1 MEEKII
7 EKIQKLLSLANSS
20 NENEAMAAALK
31 AQELMAKYEIN
42 LSQVQENHEDRE
54 IVEKI
59 YFQTGKHEMKKW
71 KYGLASIIA
80 NNFMC
85 KTFCYGADVVFYG
98 YKEDAEIALRTFQ
111 YLYETGNKFAVRYYN
126 RCKKEGKPTNGVMN
140 TYLTGFKAGIKQ
152 VLEKQCTALMIVTP
166 QKVIDAYDEKM
177 QGAKVH
183 TIKIKS
189 AKDTD
194 AYNEGKFDGKSMI
207 EQKMLAV

>member
-1 MEEKII
+1 MHGNDTRV
-7 EKIQKLLSLANSS
+7 IQPLFSC
-20 NENEAMAAALK
+20 
-31 AQELMAKYEIN
+31 
-42 LSQVQENHEDRE
+42 
-54 IVEKI
+54 
-59 YFQTGKHEMKKW
+59 T
-71 KYGLASIIA
+71 
-80 NNFMC
+80 
-85 KTFCYGADVVFYG
+85 
-98 YKEDAEIALRTFQ
+98 ALRVHSLYSWLLHSMRNAVQ
-111 YLYETGNKFAVRYYN
+111 YLYETGNKFAIRYYN
-126 RCKKEGKPTNGVMN
+126 HCKKEGKPTNGVMN

-166 QKVIDAYDEKM
+166 QKVIDAYDEKV

>member
-1 MEEKII
+1 MD
-7 EKIQKLLSLANSS
+7 L
-20 NENEAMAAALK
+20 
-31 AQELMAKYEIN
+31 IN
-42 LSQVQENHEDRE
+42 R
-54 IVEKI
+54 
-59 YFQTGKHEMKKW
+59 
-71 KYGLASIIA
+71 
-80 NNFMC
+80 
-85 KTFCYGADVVFYG
+85 
-98 YKEDAEIALRTFQ
+98 EDAIRWVKTERNP
-111 YLYETGNKFAVRYYN
+111 YR
-126 RCKKEGKPTNGVMN
+126 KPTNRVMN

-166 QKVIDAYDEKM
+166 QKVIDAYDEKV